1 MSEAPTERQARH
13 QSTAGVGLLLPAS
26 WWTIDLTDDDGRRA
40 SIARLVEQQIGRGD
54 ERAALRADTRKHL
67 QSSADDAAGVG
78 GRLMAI
84 SLMEAGG
91 VPVPATMTLYRLPG
105 ADLTGQGVTQL
116 EAVMRLGTEG
126 SDSLGL
132 ADGPVG
138 PVLRRVRRRPG
149 PKDLGA
155 ERLTMLT
162 VDYWLDPEDG
172 QGLVYLVFSS
182 PIGQVEE
189 PLLALFD
196 AIMGSI
202 SPSEDA

>member
-1 MSEAPTERQARH
+1 MSKAPTEPQARH
-13 QSTAGVGLLLPAS
+13 QSAAGVGLLLPAS
-26 WWTIDLTDDDGRRA
+26 WWTIGLTDEHGRRA
-40 SIARLVEQQIGRGD
+40 SIAHLVDQQIGRGD

-67 QSSADDAAGVG
+67 QASADDAAAAG

-84 SLMEAGG
+84 SLMQAGG

-105 ADLTGQGVTQL
+105 ADLTGQGVAQL
-116 EAVMRLGTEG
+116 EAVMRPGTEG
-126 SDSLGL
+126 SDSLDL
-132 ADGPVG
+132 ADGPLG

-202 SPSEDA
+202 GPSEDA